1 MTEQYYN
8 NNIDLTKFA
17 TILTSLAAAM
27 IAYYSLFSYHGVI

>member
-17 TILTSLAAAM
+17 TILTGLAATM
-27 IAYYSLFSYHGVI
+27 MAYYTLMA

>member
-17 TILTSLAAAM
+17 TMLTGLTAIM
-27 IAYYSLFSYHGVI
+27 MAYYSLMA